1 MEDGGAGGVREER
14 HRLIRLERARK
25 LFHRGSADERAALDG
40 VTLELPAGA
49 FAVVIGSN
57 GAGKSTL
64 LNAIAGSVE
73 LDEGSVRVGED
84 DVTHWPVHRRAH
96 LVARVLQDPMLG
108 TLPVLTVEENL
119 ALAEMRAAGRGL
131 RPALGAARRRRYAA
145 LLAPYGLGL
154 DGRLG
159 ARAGLLSGGQ
169 RQVLALA
176 MAVMHAPRVLLLDE
190 HAAALD
196 PKTAELVLA
205 ATVQAVAAGG
215 LTALMVTHNMQHAI
229 HYGDRLL
236 MMDAGRIRLDLAGA
250 EKRGLTVEQLV
261 ERFHMADD
269 KVLLS

>member
-1 MEDGGAGGVREER
+1 M
-14 HRLIRLERARK
+14 IRLERARK
-25 LFHRGSADERAALDG
+25 LFHRGSADERAALDA
-40 VTLELPAGA
+40 VTLDLPAGQ

-64 LNAIAGSVE
+64 LNAVAGSVA
-73 LDEGSVRVGED
+73 LDSGSVRIGTE
-84 DVTHWPVHRRAH
+84 DVTHWPVHRRAR

-108 TLPVLTVEENL
+108 TLPTLTVEENL

-131 RPALGAARRRRYAA
+131 RRALGAAQRKRYAE

-154 DGRLG
+154 ESRL
-159 ARAGLLSGGQ
+159 ATRAGLLSGGQ

-176 MAVMHAPRVLLLDE
+176 MAVIRVPRVLLLDE

-196 PKTAELVLA
+196 PKTAELVMAVTL
-205 ATVQAVAAGG
+205 QAVAAGR
-215 LTALMVTHNMQHAI
+215 LTTLMVTHNMQHAI
-229 HYGDRLL
+229 RYGERLL

-250 EKRGLTVEQLV
+250 EKRDVTVERLV
-261 ERFHMADD
+261 ERFHLVDD

>member
-1 MEDGGAGGVREER
+1 
-14 HRLIRLERARK
+14 LIRLERARK
-25 LFHRGSADERAALDG
+25 LFHAGGADERAALDG
-40 VTLELPAGA
+40 VSLELAPGS

-64 LNAIAGSVE
+64 LNAVAGSVA
-73 LDEGSVRVGED
+73 LDAGSVAIGAD
-84 DVTHWPVHRRAH
+84 DVTRWPVHRRAR

-108 TLPVLTVEENL
+108 TLPTLTVEENL
-119 ALAEMRAAGRGL
+119 ALALMRADGRGL
-131 RPALGAARRRRYAA
+131 RRALGAPRRARFHA

-154 DGRLG
+154 ESRLG

-176 MAVMHAPRVLLLDE
+176 MAVIHAPRVLLLDE

-196 PKTAELVLA
+196 PKTAELVMS
-205 ATVQAVAAGG
+205 ATVRAVGEGG
-215 LTALMVTHNMQHAI
+215 LTTLMVTHNMQHAI
-229 HYGDRLL
+229 RYGDRLL

-250 EKRGLTVEQLV
+250 DKRGLTVEQLV
-261 ERFHMADD
+261 ERFHLADD

>member
-1 MEDGGAGGVREER
+1 M
-14 HRLIRLERARK
+14 IRLERARK

-40 VTLELPAGA
+40 VTLELPTGA
-49 FAVVIGSN
+49 FAAVIGSN

-64 LNAIAGSVE
+64 LNAIAGTVE
-73 LDEGSVRVGED
+73 LDEGSVRVGDD
-84 DVTHWPVHRRAH
+84 DVTRWPVYRRAR

-108 TLPVLTVEENL
+108 TLPALSVEENL
-119 ALAEMRAAGRGL
+119 ALAEMRSQRRGF
-131 RPALGAARRRRYAA
+131 RPALGAARRARYAA
-145 LLAPYGLGL
+145 LLARYGLGL
-154 DGRLG
+154 ESRL
-159 ARAGLLSGGQ
+159 ASRAGLLSGGQ

-196 PKTAELVLA
+196 PKTAELVMT
-205 ATVQAVAAGG
+205 ATAQAVATGG

-229 HYGDRLL
+229 RYGDRLL
-236 MMDAGRIRLDLAGA
+236 MMDAGRIRLDVAGA

-261 ERFHMADD
+261 ERFHLADD